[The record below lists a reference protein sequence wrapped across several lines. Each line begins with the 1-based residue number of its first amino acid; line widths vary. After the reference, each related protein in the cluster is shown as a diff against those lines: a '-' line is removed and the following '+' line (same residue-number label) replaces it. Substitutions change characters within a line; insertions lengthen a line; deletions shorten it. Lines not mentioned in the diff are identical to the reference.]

1 MKNCINSFEYVVRSF
16 MAAMCFVT
24 LSFFSSCDS
33 DSSSSEIHEDGVATI
48 SFGISSFDYSMTPG
62 TAAPQTRATTI
73 NTFNKLELHL
83 YTLADDG
90 SYVPYDASQQSKTIT
105 DASNNTVPNPEYGNF
120 TFRVA
125 YGNYK
130 VLALGYY
137 YTDWAKVDTP
147 TDIHFAEDKV
157 PVTFYAWQDLEV
169 SSATGNVSITL
180 LPAVA
185 RFVVTATAK
194 LPQDVSQYRLTLNPT
209 GINFDATRAI
219 ATQTGER
226 VVTTDV
232 SNKVGQTNT
241 STNCCLYL
249 TAEELT
255 QTTSD
260 INIVLDALSATG
272 DVLYTHTFENV
283 PFKRG
288 YTTSYKGAFFGHDA
302 LSFTL
307 STNNYEWEDYF
318 DNGYTTF

>member
-1 MKNCINSFEYVVRSF
+1 
-16 MAAMCFVT
+16 
-24 LSFFSSCDS
+24 
-33 DSSSSEIHEDGVATI
+33 
-48 SFGISSFDYSMTPG
+48 MTPG

-83 YTLADDG
+83 YTQAEDG

-105 DASNNTVPNPEYGNF
+105 DASNNTVENPDYGNF

-125 YGNYK
+125 YGKYK

-137 YTDWAKVDTP
+137 YTDWANVNTP

-169 SSATGNVSITL
+169 SSTTGKVSITL
-180 LPAVA
+180 IPAVA

-194 LPQDVSQYRLTLNPT
+194 LPKDVAQYRLTLDPA
-209 GINFDATRAI
+209 GINFDATTSV
-219 ATQTGER
+219 ATKTGKR
-226 VVTTDV
+226 VVITDV
-232 SNKVGQTNT
+232 TSKVGQTNT

-255 QTTSD
+255 QATSN
-260 INIVLDALSATG
+260 ISIVLDALSATG

-288 YTTSYKGAFFGHDA
+288 YTTSYNGAFFNDNTLGFA
-302 LSFTL
+302 LL
-307 STNNYEWEDYF
+307 SNHEWPDYF
-318 DNGYTTF
+318 KDGYMSY

>member
-1 MKNCINSFEYVVRSF
+1 MIPYKKLFGRIVSYFV
-16 MAAMCFVT
+16 MAMCLVT
-24 LSFFSSCDS
+24 PLQFSSCEADTTTS
-33 DSSSSEIHEDGVATI
+33 GTQDEGIATI

-62 TAAPQTRATTI
+62 AAVPQTRATNI
-73 NTFNKLELHL
+73 DTFNKLELHL
-83 YTLADDG
+83 YTQTEDG
-90 SYVPYDASQQSKTIT
+90 SYIPYDASQQSKTIT
-105 DASNNTVPNPEYGNF
+105 DASNNTVTNPDYGNF

-125 YGNYK
+125 YGKYK

-137 YTDWAKVDTP
+137 YTDWANVDAP

-169 SSATGNVSITL
+169 SSTTGKVSVTL

-194 LPQDVSQYRLTLNPT
+194 LPKNIAQYRLTLDPA
-209 GINFDATRAI
+209 GINFNATTSIATR
-219 ATQTGER
+219 TGKR
-226 VVTTDV
+226 VVTMDV
-232 SNKVGQTNT
+232 SSKVGQTNT

-288 YTTSYKGAFFGHDA
+288 YTTSYKGAFFKDNTLGFA
-302 LSFTL
+302 LS
-307 STNNYEWEDYF
+307 SNHEWPDYF
-318 DNGYTTF
+318 KEGSMSY